1 MNARTRLAPIRR
13 QLRLR
18 WALPV
23 VVACLA
29 LVGCGGGGTTT
40 SSAGA
45 SSAGASSSTT
55 QSAGLSAF
63 QTCLKQHGVKITP
76 RASFSPG
83 ASFSP
88 RAFPSGTAF
97 PTAFPSGAR
106 SGFPGGGFGAG
117 GANSAAF
124 KACQKYAPAGFRT
137 GGTISASA
145 IAAFKSCMKQNGI
158 TVTSTT
164 FASLARLVRSSK
176 KAAAAYSTCRVL
188 LAQGFARPS
197 PTPTPA

>member
-45 SSAGASSSTT
+45 SSASAT

-137 GGTISASA
+137 GGGTISASA

>member
-1 MNARTRLAPIRR
+1 MNGRTRLAPMSR

-18 WALPV
+18 WALPA

-29 LVGCGGGGTTT
+29 LAGCGGGT
-40 SSAGA
+40 AA
-45 SSAGASSSTT
+45 SSAASTASASSPT

-83 ASFSP
+83 ASP

-97 PTAFPSGAR
+97 PTAFPSGFR
-106 SGFPGGGFGAG
+106 SGFPGRFT

-124 KACQKYAPAGFRT
+124 RACQKYAPAGFRL
-137 GGTISASA
+137 GGGGGVISASA
-145 IAAFKSCMKQNGI
+145 IAAFKSCMSQNGVK
-158 TVTSTT
+158 VTSTT
-164 FASLARLVRSSK
+164 FASLAQLTRSSK
-176 KAAAAYSTCRVL
+176 KAAAAFSICRVL

-197 PTPTPA
+197 PSPAAG

>member
-1 MNARTRLAPIRR
+1 MNGRTRLAPMSR
-13 QLRLR
+13 QHPVR
-18 WALPV
+18 WALPA

-29 LVGCGGGGTTT
+29 LAGCGGGGTT
-40 SSAGA
+40 
-45 SSAGASSSTT
+45 SSSPSAT

-106 SGFPGGGFGAG
+106 SGFLGGGAG

-124 KACQKYAPAGFRT
+124 KACQKYAPAGFRGG

-145 IAAFKSCMKQNGI
+145 IAAFKSCMKQNGV
-158 TVTSTT
+158 TVTSTS
-164 FASLARLVRSSK
+164 FAALARLTRSSK
-176 KAAAAYSTCRVL
+176 KAATAYATCRVL
-188 LAQGFARPS
+188 LAQGFSRPTPS
-197 PTPTPA
+197 PSTT

>member
-1 MNARTRLAPIRR
+1 MNGRTRLASTSRR
-13 QLRLR
+13 HLVR
-18 WALPV
+18 WTLPA

-29 LVGCGGGGTTT
+29 LAGCGGGTAT
-40 SSAGA
+40 SSASA
-45 SSAGASSSTT
+45 TSSAT

-63 QTCLKQHGVKITP
+63 QNCLKQHGVKITP

-88 RAFPSGTAF
+88 RAFPTGTAF
-97 PTAFPSGAR
+97 PTAFPSG
-106 SGFPGGGFGAG
+106 GFPGGGFASG

-145 IAAFKSCMKQNGI
+145 IAAFKSCMSQNGVK
-158 TVTSTT
+158 VTSTT
-164 FASLARLVRSSK
+164 FASLAKLTRSSK
-176 KAAAAYSTCRVL
+176 KAAKAFNICRVL
-188 LAQGFARPS
+188 LAQGFTRPT

>member
-18 WALPV
+18 WALPAV
-23 VVACLA
+23 LACLA
-29 LVGCGGGGTTT
+29 LVGCGGGTA
-40 SSAGA
+40 S
-45 SSAGASSSTT
+45 SSAGASSSAT

-97 PTAFPSGAR
+97 PTAFPSGGFR
-106 SGFPGGGFGAG
+106 SGFPGGGA

-124 KACQKYAPAGFRT
+124 RACQKYAPAGFRT
-137 GGTISASA
+137 GGGAISASA
-145 IAAFKSCMKQNGI
+145 IAAFKSCMSQNGVK
-158 TVTSTT
+158 VTSTN
-164 FASLARLVRSSK
+164 FASLARLSRSSK
-176 KAAAAYSTCRVL
+176 KAAAAFNTCRVL
-188 LAQGFARPS
+188 LAQGFSRPS
-197 PTPTPA
+197 PTPTAA

>member
-1 MNARTRLAPIRR
+1 MNGRIRLAPMSR
-13 QLRLR
+13 QHLLRL
-18 WALPV
+18 ALLA
-23 VVACLA
+23 VVACVA
-29 LVGCGGGGTTT
+29 LVGCGGGGT
-40 SSAGA
+40 
-45 SSAGASSSTT
+45 ASSSPSASSSAT

>member
-1 MNARTRLAPIRR
+1 MNARTRLAPMSR
-13 QLRLR
+13 QHLAC
-18 WALPV
+18 WALAA

-29 LVGCGGGGTTT
+29 LAGCGGGGT
-40 SSAGA
+40 
-45 SSAGASSSTT
+45 ASSSPNASSGT

-106 SGFPGGGFGAG
+106 SGFLGGGAG

-124 KACQKYAPAGFRT
+124 KACQKYAPAGFRFGG

-145 IAAFKSCMKQNGI
+145 IAAFKSCMSQNGV
-158 TVTSTT
+158 TVTSTS
-164 FASLARLVRSSK
+164 FAALARLTRSSK
-176 KAAAAYSTCRVL
+176 KAATAYATCRVL
-188 LAQGFARPS
+188 LAQGFSRPTPS
-197 PTPTPA
+197 PSTT

>member
-1 MNARTRLAPIRR
+1 MNARTRLAPMSR
-13 QLRLR
+13 QHLACWSL
-18 WALPV
+18 AA

-29 LVGCGGGGTTT
+29 LVGCGGGG
-40 SSAGA
+40 A
-45 SSAGASSSTT
+45 ASSSPSASSSGT

-97 PTAFPSGAR
+97 PTAFPSGTR
-106 SGFPGGGFGAG
+106 SGFPGGGFLGGGAG

-124 KACQKYAPAGFRT
+124 KACQKYAPAGFRRG

-145 IAAFKSCMKQNGI
+145 IAAFKSCMKQNGV
-158 TVTSTT
+158 TVTSTS
-164 FASLARLVRSSK
+164 FAALANLTRSSK
-176 KAAAAYSTCRVL
+176 KAATAYATCRVL
-188 LAQGFARPS
+188 LAQGFSRPTPS
-197 PTPTPA
+197 PSTT